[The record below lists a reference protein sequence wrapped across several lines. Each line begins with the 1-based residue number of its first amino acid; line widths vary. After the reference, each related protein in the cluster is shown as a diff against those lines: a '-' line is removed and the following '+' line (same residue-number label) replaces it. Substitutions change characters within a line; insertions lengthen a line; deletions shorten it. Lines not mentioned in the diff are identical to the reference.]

1 MPRPS
6 VDDFLLEELERT
18 RDDRM
23 RDIVATIQADQYGLI
38 AREPEP
44 PLVIQGGPGTGKT
57 AVGLHRA
64 SYLLYA
70 HRATLRR
77 VLLVGPSPVFMDYV
91 SHVLPAL
98 GEDSVDQRA
107 VSELVEGVEVTRSDP
122 PEVQRLKA
130 DPRLAEVVRRAV
142 ELRSQGSPR
151 ELVVRL
157 EGYFVGVEADEVA
170 ALLAETRA

>member
-1 MPRPS
+1 
-6 VDDFLLEELERT
+6 
-18 RDDRM
+18 M

-107 VSELVEGVEVTRSDP
+107 VSELVEGVNVTRSDP

-130 DPRLAEVVRRAV
+130 EPRLAEVVRRAV
-142 ELRSQGSPR
+142 EHRSQGSPR

-170 ALLAETRA
+170 ALLGRDTR